1 MLGRFFGTGMKPIC
15 KKCLLAE
22 ADMKGVYE
30 SVKGYIAAIP
40 QEQKVSDAVYAA
52 RLDICKKCDDLVNGT
67 CVKCG
72 CFVEVRAVKKRLGC
86 PDEKDKWAEIKTD

>member
-1 MLGRFFGTGMKPIC
+1 MKPVC
-15 KKCLLAE
+15 KRCLLAE
-22 ADMKGVYE
+22 AGMNGVYE

-40 QEQKVSDAVYAA
+40 QEQKVSDKAYAA
-52 RLDICKKCDDLVNGT
+52 RLDICRNCGSLTNGT

-86 PDEKDKWAEIKTD
+86 PDENDKWAEIKTD